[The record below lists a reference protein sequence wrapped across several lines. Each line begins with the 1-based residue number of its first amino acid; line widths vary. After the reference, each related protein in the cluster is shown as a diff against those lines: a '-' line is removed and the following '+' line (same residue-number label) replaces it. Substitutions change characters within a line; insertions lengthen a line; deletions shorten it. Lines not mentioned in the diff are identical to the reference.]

1 MQQFNR
7 NTDHQSA
14 QPDPQFV
21 NTVAAVVQVLQN
33 KGTGDD
39 QQKGRAVNTDHS
51 EGKTIDLIGLMFH
64 VIERFWCVLLAA
76 LIGAGFFGYLAGKSV
91 PMYTATSKL
100 YIVNANNSMIS
111 IADLQ
116 MGNFLTMDYQEVFK
130 TWEVHEM
137 VREEL
142 NLPYSYEQMQS
153 LLTVS
158 NPEDTRLLYIT
169 VRYQDAQMA
178 ADIANAYAQAAKEFI
193 LNTMRSEEPSDFS
206 IALVP
211 SVAIVKSKSVEMVKG
226 FLLGSVLAVGILTL
240 MFVLDER
247 PRTPESISTY
257 GGIPT
262 LAVLPST
269 KDVAKASKRKNTHTH
284 KRNGRRA

>member
-1 MQQFNR
+1 MQQYNR

-14 QPDPQFV
+14 QTDPQFV
-21 NTVAAVVQVLQN
+21 NTVAAVVQALQN
-33 KGTGDD
+33 NGTGDA
-39 QQKGRAVNTDHS
+39 QQTGRAMKTGHS
-51 EGKTIDLIGLMFH
+51 EPKTIDLIGLMFH
-64 VIERFWCVLLAA
+64 IIEKFWCVLLAA
-76 LIGAGFFGYLAGKSV
+76 VIGAGFFGYQAGNSV

-142 NLPYSYEQMQS
+142 NLPYSYEQMQA

-169 VRYQDAQMA
+169 VRYHDAQMA
-178 ADIANAYAQAAKEFI
+178 ADIANAYAKAAKEFI

-211 SVAIVKSKSVEMVKG
+211 SVAYVKSKSVEMVKG

-247 PRTPESISTY
+247 PRTPESISMY

-269 KDVAKASKRKNTHTH
+269 KDIAKASKRKNTH
-284 KRNGRRA
+284 KRSGRRA